1 MPTTLAFLRDRILG
15 AAVLGSA
22 LSGCCETRIVT
33 AEECLTLEPGE
44 LECPTFEEAEERLAI
59 DDIVSSVVYPEREY
73 RFGDRTYVV
82 PTECCYTHESTVDEC
97 DAPRGFGRPLV
108 IGGQSVR
115 ATLAP
120 GDGWSRAARGARRQG
135 APRTHDPA
143 RAAAWRE
150 RGLLEHAAV
159 ASFTRFTLELLAL
172 GAPASLVRAA
182 QRASL
187 EETAHAELCFA
198 LATGYDGRE
207 VGPGPLAVTGAALEL
222 PSRSELARRL
232 VHEGCVEETLG
243 VVELIDLASR
253 ETEVPARRAL
263 ERLARDEIR
272 HAALGF
278 AALGWLASNDRSGAV
293 RAGIAEAL
301 RRAETRMGS
310 ASGSAAVWREIV
322 APIARAVLS

>member
-1 MPTTLAFLRDRILG
+1 MPTKLAFLRDRILG

-33 AEECLTLEPGE
+33 AEACLTLEPEE
-44 LECPTFEEAEERLAI
+44 LECPKFEEAEERLAI
-59 DDIVSSVVYPEREY
+59 DDIVSSTVYPEREY
-73 RFGDRTYVV
+73 RVGDRTFVA

-97 DAPRGFGRPLV
+97 DAPRGFGRGV
-108 IGGQSVR
+108 VVGGQSVR

-120 GDGWSRAARGARRQG
+120 GGGWSRAPRATRRQG
-135 APRTHDPA
+135 APRRPDPA

-207 VGPGPLAVTGAALEL
+207 IGPGPLAVTGAALEL
-222 PSRSELARRL
+222 PSRGGFAWGLER
-232 VHEGCVEETLG
+232 EGRVEERVG
-243 VVELIDLASR
+243 VVELTELASR
-253 ETEVPARRAL
+253 EAEVPARRAL

-278 AALGWLASNDRSGAV
+278 AALGWLASSDRSGAV

-301 RRAETRMGS
+301 RLAETSLGS
-310 ASGSAAVWREIV
+310 AAGSAAVWREIV
-322 APIARAVLS
+322 APIVNTVLS